1 MSLYLRR
8 QKLRRMRRV
17 HVVAALLSTAAVI
30 GALYRYPNAA
40 AAAAAVV
47 GFLQLHS
54 LEVIREI
61 LGQDEKVIPS

>member
-8 QKLRRMRRV
+8 AKLRRMRRV
-17 HVVAALLSTAAVI
+17 HLVAVLLSTAAVI
-30 GALYRYPNAA
+30 AALYRFPNAA

-61 LGQDEKVIPS
+61 LGEDERVIPS

>member
-8 QKLRRMRRV
+8 AKLRRMRRV
-17 HVVAALLSTAAVI
+17 HLVAVLLSTAAVVA
-30 GALYRYPNAA
+30 ALYRFPNAA
-40 AAAAAVV
+40 AAAAGVV

-61 LGQDEKVIPS
+61 LGEDERVIPS